1 MKLLSLSLLDSL
13 FNELGWNITIN
24 ISECEPGFLGPNCT
38 QRCPYPY
45 YGHKCQ
51 GKCDCDMHKCHVS
64 TGCTTGTTGYLL
76 CLKTLN

>member
-1 MKLLSLSLLDSL
+1 MKLLPLSLLDLL

-24 ISECEPGFLGPNCT
+24 ISECKPGFLGTNCT
-38 QRCPYPY
+38 LRCPYPY